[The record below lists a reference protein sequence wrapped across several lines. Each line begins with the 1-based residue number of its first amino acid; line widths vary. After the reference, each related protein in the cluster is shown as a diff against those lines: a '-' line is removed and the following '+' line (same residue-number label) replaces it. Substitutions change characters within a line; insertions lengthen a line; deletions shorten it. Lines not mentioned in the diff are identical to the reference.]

1 MFSVSDSVNHL
12 LWSSWKDTV
21 TCLGEV
27 DSSAEKESSNKCK
40 SWISTYKH
48 EKELAIKRLKC

>member
-27 DSSAEKESSNKCK
+27 DSSQQRRKAAASVKVESLPTSM
-40 SWISTYKH
+40 
-48 EKELAIKRLKC
+48 KRS